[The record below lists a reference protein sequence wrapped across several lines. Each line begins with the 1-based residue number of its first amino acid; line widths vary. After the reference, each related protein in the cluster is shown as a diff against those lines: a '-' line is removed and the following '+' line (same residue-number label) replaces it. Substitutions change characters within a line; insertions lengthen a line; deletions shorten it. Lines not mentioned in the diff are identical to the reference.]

1 MQWWWLVLAALAWL
15 IGIIILLSGF
25 RLTKESH
32 KEKSL
37 LEHSNSL
44 PSLGDFSLFG
54 FIFDIISSLIF
65 GAFMK
70 YSPWWLAKTFLILI
84 ACLFLYLG
92 ALAIMKL

>member
-1 MQWWWLVLAALAWL
+1 MEWMWLVLTALAWFF
-15 IGIIILLSGF
+15 GVSILLSGL

-32 KEKSL
+32 NEKSL
-37 LEHSNSL
+37 LDHSKNL

-65 GAFMK
+65 GVFMK
-70 YSPWWLAKTFLILI
+70 YSPWWLAKTFLILL
-84 ACLFLYLG
+84 ACLFFYLG